1 MFKNFH
7 NSLNS
12 LEYQYSVHKSLG
24 PVTRTTALLT
34 CTCILTFKTR
44 LHHRT

>member
-12 LEYQYSVHKSLG
+12 LEYQYSVHNSLLHLG
-24 PVTRTTALLT
+24 
-34 CTCILTFKTR
+34 ILSNFQDAITPQKIA
-44 LHHRT
+44 

>member
-12 LEYQYSVHKSLG
+12 LEYQYSVHNSLLH
-24 PVTRTTALLT
+24 LLSHFQDVIT
-34 CTCILTFKTR
+34 LQNIA
-44 LHHRT
+44 